1 MGTEPDPL
9 TWPSNYFN
17 YFTEIEEH
25 FQKARGTS
33 LFLLSPVDWALI
45 ETWKNAGVP
54 LEAVLRG
61 IDASFE
67 KWRSRKKKLQN
78 VNSLAYC
85 SQAVLKEAQDMAG
98 VQSAGGSG
106 KRSDA
111 PFTLEE
117 LQTYLARNL
126 SDLTQKTGFED
137 IAQGLERLTA
147 ERETLYHDLEQLEQ
161 RLTALEE
168 KMIAIARTRQSEDE
182 LFRAR
187 RELEAQIRSYRSKMS
202 AEQIS
207 MLEKQFLERALL
219 ESAGLP
225 RLSLFYMF

>member
-1 MGTEPDPL
+1 MGTEPDAL

-25 FQKARGTS
+25 FQRTRGTS

-61 IDASFE
+61 IDAAFE
-67 KWRSRKKKLQN
+67 KWRAGKKKRQN

-85 SQAVLKEAQDMAG
+85 SQAVLKEAQDLAG
-98 VQSAGGSG
+98 VQSGAPA
-106 KRSDA
+106 KRAEA

-117 LQTYLARNL
+117 LKTYLAANSASL
-126 SDLTQKTGFED
+126 NQKPGFEE
-137 IAQGLERLTA
+137 IAAGLDRLST
-147 ERETLYHDLEQLEQ
+147 ECETLYYDLEQMEQ

-168 KMIAIARTRQSEDE
+168 KMIAVARTRQSEDD
-182 LFRAR
+182 LFRTR
-187 RELEAQIRSYRSKMS
+187 RELEAQIRSYRGKMS

-207 MLEKQFLERALL
+207 MLEKQYAERQLL
-219 ESAGLP
+219 ESANLP